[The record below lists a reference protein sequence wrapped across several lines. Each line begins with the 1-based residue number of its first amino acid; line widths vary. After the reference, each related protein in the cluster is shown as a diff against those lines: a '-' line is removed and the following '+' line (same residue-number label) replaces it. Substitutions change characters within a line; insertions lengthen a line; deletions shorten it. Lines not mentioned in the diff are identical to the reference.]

1 MKQTAIQIRC
11 DSRQADALRH
21 FMGQK
26 GLVLEADLE
35 GHLSELFV
43 KHVPKNLHE
52 YLLKKPDQTA
62 KGK

>member
-1 MKQTAIQIRC
+1 MKQTTIQIRH
-11 DSRQADALRH
+11 DSGQIDALRH

-35 GHLSELFV
+35 GHLSQLFE

-52 YLLKKPDQTA
+52 YLLKKPDKKA
-62 KGK
+62 KDG